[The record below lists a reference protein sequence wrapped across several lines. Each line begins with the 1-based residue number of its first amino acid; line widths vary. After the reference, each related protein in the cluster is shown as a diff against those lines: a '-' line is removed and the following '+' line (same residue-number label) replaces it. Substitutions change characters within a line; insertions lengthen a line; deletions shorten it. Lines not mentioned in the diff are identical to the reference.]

1 MNLAPRLAQR
11 ALELNRQLVC
21 RICTELHGRVRIM
34 NAGRESVLI
43 RQSQVL
49 IPVQYF
55 LNRMHESDRSALG
68 ARVHASVTLDLF
80 MIVVEID

>member
-1 MNLAPRLAQR
+1 
-11 ALELNRQLVC
+11 
-21 RICTELHGRVRIM
+21 M

-49 IPVQYF
+49 IPVQYW
-55 LNRMHESDRSALG
+55 NRMHESDRSARG
-68 ARVHASVTLDLF
+68 ARVHASVALDLF